1 MALGNA
7 NSSAQS
13 RGKNKAVVVKR
24 RKEVVA
30 AKNAVSIIAT
40 ALTGESTGAGACGSG
55 FAFNKEYFTI
65 NYSSVGMGGFLP
77 DVGSKVYTRQRIS
90 DRFALTE
97 GLYLFK
103 VNTNNYLLS
112 IGSDSTVT
120 DRTVCR

>member
-65 NYSSVGMGGFLP
+65 NYSGGVGAYLP

-103 VNTNNYLLS
+103 VNTDNYLLN
-112 IGSDSTVT
+112 IGSDSTVA

>member
-13 RGKNKAVVVKR
+13 RGKNKSVVVKR

-30 AKNAVSIIAT
+30 AKNTVSIIAT

-55 FAFNKEYFTI
+55 LAFNQEYFLREF
-65 NYSSVGMGGFLP
+65 SGGVGSYLP
-77 DVGSKVYTRQRIS
+77 DVGSKVYTRKRIN
-90 DRFALTE
+90 DRFAITE

-103 VNTNNYLLS
+103 VGGANWLLN
-112 IGSDSTVT
+112 IGSDSTVA